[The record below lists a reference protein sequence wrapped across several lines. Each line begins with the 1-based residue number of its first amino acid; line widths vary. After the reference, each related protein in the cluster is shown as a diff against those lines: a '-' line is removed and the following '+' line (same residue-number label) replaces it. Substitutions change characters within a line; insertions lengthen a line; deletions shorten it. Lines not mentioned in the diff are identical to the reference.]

1 MNTLNLEQVKEH
13 FKYAKEVRCVGKS
26 IYEGH
31 LYEIDLEDAH
41 YGDGKFKDNVY
52 CQAKQGSA
60 NGDCMLYKSDT
71 NQLAEILTY
80 IFDRGEEVEVSND
93 SITWFKNLFIGFTK
107 SNEIVSEYEND
118 NGIGCYKFVRK
129 LTPESLLEPELT
141 AFKKKAKEMN
151 CTVTVIFENK

>member
-13 FKYAKEVRCVGKS
+13 FKYAKEVRCLATKIIRNVKDLGKLG
-26 IYEGH
+26 IYSNTGTIWASLKDGNYIK
-31 LYEIDLEDAH
+31 LY
-41 YGDGKFKDNVY
+41 NP
-52 CQAKQGSA
+52 
-60 NGDCMLYKSDT
+60 DT

-129 LTPESLLEPELT
+129 LTPESLLEPQLSELKKT
-141 AFKKKAKEMN
+141 AEANGMSVEIIFKHK
-151 CTVTVIFENK
+151 